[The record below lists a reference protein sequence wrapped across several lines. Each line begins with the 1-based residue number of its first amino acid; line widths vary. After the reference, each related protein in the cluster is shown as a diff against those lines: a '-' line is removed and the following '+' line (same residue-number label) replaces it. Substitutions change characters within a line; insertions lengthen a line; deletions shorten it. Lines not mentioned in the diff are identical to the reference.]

1 MPGLKHQAVPLT
13 SARAPTQRAA
23 PHGDRVREAILDCAE
38 QLFAERGFYGTS
50 IRDITT
56 QAGLR
61 LAAVNYHFGTKEG
74 LFRDVLL
81 RRAAPLNARRLEL
94 LRAAGTRG
102 TSAARTESVVDAF
115 VRPIAE
121 LAGAGEGPRRYL
133 ALIAQV
139 SSSRLTALSLVA
151 EHFNPVAEHF
161 MAALARIYRATRE
174 AERLHA
180 YQLLL
185 GASLF
190 AFSGNLRMES
200 LAKQTARPSEI
211 EALAASVT
219 AFASAGVDAVL
230 TRSRRVRPAASRLP
244 SSPAAKTKRR
254 SSTRAGRTR

>member
-1 MPGLKHQAVPLT
+1 MLGPKRHAVPIA
-13 SARAPTQRAA
+13 SARAPRRRAA
-23 PHGDRVREAILDCAE
+23 PHGDRVRQIILDCAE
-38 QLFAERGFYGTS
+38 QLFAERGFHGTS
-50 IRDITT
+50 VRDIT
-56 QAGLR
+56 QHAGLR

-94 LRAAGTRG
+94 LQAVRKHGT
-102 TSAARTESVVDAF
+102 AARTEAVVDAF

-121 LAGAGEGPRRYL
+121 LARTGEGPRRYL

-139 SSSRLTALSLVA
+139 SSSRLSALALVA
-151 EHFNPVAEHF
+151 EHFKPVAEGF
-161 MAALARIYRATRE
+161 MAALTSIHPATRE
-174 AERLHA
+174 ADRLHA

-200 LAKQTARPSEI
+200 LAKETARPSDI

-219 AFASAGVDAVL
+219 AFASAGIDAVL
-230 TRSRRVRPAASRLP
+230 TRSSTPAPVPRKRA
-244 SSPAAKTKRR
+244 TKRR
-254 SSTRAGRTR
+254 GED